1 MQNRHRHAGA
11 CLLHPGWICGL
22 TGLVLAQGVN
32 AAPVIDLG
40 VAAQYSAFVFGDV
53 KAANDV
59 EGRLA
64 VGGSLTANG
73 LSVGYRAPA
82 GTSGPALVVGG
93 DVRFTNGRIYS
104 PAPASVKDSSAGEGN
119 LVPWDPGLAHYGDS
133 YGVFGGQNKGSSAYL
148 DLRAEPKISGV
159 VDFKAAQTQLTALSG
174 SLAALG
180 STGTVAQP
188 WTDISLSGSGK
199 AGAVEVFDIRLGSK
213 NKLGA
218 SWVMPSLQL
227 NNVAADAWVVINI
240 LNEGEVQLT
249 GAFSGFKPIQEAQGK
264 VLFNLAHASKV
275 KLGWVDGSV
284 LAPMAELY
292 GQGHVE
298 GTVIGASI
306 SQAFEIGWEPYTPTP
321 KPQDGSKLPEPQIGW
336 LAGLGLAAAALVSR
350 RRKKA

>member
-1 MQNRHRHAGA
+1 MDRKQEKASLSRTALAWAAGLA
-11 CLLHPGWICGL
+11 GL
-22 TGLVLAQGVN
+22 TLAPATM

-40 VAAQYSAFVFGDV
+40 VAAQYSAFIFGDV

-73 LSVGYRAPA
+73 LSVGYRAPV
-82 GTSGPALVVGG
+82 GSTGPALVVGG

-104 PAPASVKDSSAGEGN
+104 PAPSSVTDSSAGEGN
-119 LVPWDPGLAHYGDS
+119 LVPWDPGLLNYGNS
-133 YGVFGGQNKGSSAYL
+133 YGVFGGQNQGSSSYL

-180 STGTVAQP
+180 STGTVTQP
-188 WTDISLSGSGK
+188 WSDISLSGTGK
-199 AGAVEVFDIRLGSK
+199 AGAVEVFDILLGSK
-213 NKLGA
+213 NRQGQ
-218 SWVMPSLQL
+218 SWVLPSLSL
-227 NNVAADAWVVINI
+227 SNVATDAWVVINI
-240 LNEGEVQLT
+240 LNEGDVQLT
-249 GAFSGFKPIQEAQGK
+249 GAFSGFKPVQEAQGK
-264 VLFNLAHASKV
+264 VLFNLSKASRV

-284 LAPMAELY
+284 LAPKAELY

-321 KPQDGSKLPEPQIGW
+321 KPQDGNKVPEPSMAW
-336 LAGLGLAAAALVSR
+336 LAGLALAASAAAAR
-350 RRKKA
+350 RRHKT

>member
-1 MQNRHRHAGA
+1 MQIKRGLVDRARTQLTWAAG
-11 CLLHPGWICGL
+11 I
-22 TGLVLAQGVN
+22 TGLLVAQGAS

-40 VAAQYSAFVFGDV
+40 VAAQYSAFIFGDV

-82 GTSGPALVVGG
+82 GSSGPALVVGG

-104 PAPASVKDSSAGEGN
+104 TAPAAVKDSSAGEGN
-119 LVPWDPGLAHYGDS
+119 LVPWDPALAHYGNS
-133 YGVFGGQNKGSSAYL
+133 YGVFGGLNKGSSGYL

-174 SLAALG
+174 SLATLA

-188 WTDISLSGSGK
+188 WSDISLSGSGK
-199 AGAVEVFDIRLGSK
+199 AGAVEVFDILLGSK
-213 NKLGA
+213 NKLGG
-218 SWVMPSLQL
+218 SWVMPTLSLS
-227 NNVAADAWVVINI
+227 NVAADAWVVINI
-240 LNEGEVQLT
+240 LNEGDVQLT
-249 GAFSGFKPIQEAQGK
+249 GGFAGFKPVQEAQGK
-264 VLFNLAHASKV
+264 VLFNLANANRV

-284 LAPMAELY
+284 LAPKAELY

-306 SQAFEIGWEPYTPTP
+306 SQAFEIGWEPFTPTP
-321 KPQDGSKLPEPQIGW
+321 RPPETSKVPEPQIAW
-336 LAGLGLAAAALVSR
+336 LAGLALAAAALASR
-350 RRKKA
+350 RRSKT